1 VAGAL
6 YMLDTNLAHRRHF
19 PAINWTQSFSLYSD
33 TAMAHFIEQHSEWAV
48 LQARCR
54 DILQRE
60 DALREVAEV
69 VGMEGLQDND
79 RLLMCTA
86 EKIRLDFLCQNSF
99 SDDAY
104 TTPQNTVAQI
114 TTLVA
119 EHDRIAAALNDG
131 ALLDDLLKEAADAP
145 L

>member
-1 VAGAL
+1 
-6 YMLDTNLAHRRHF
+6 MTHF
-19 PAINWTQSFSLYSD
+19 VEE
-33 TAMAHFIEQHSEWAV
+33 HEEWAK

-69 VGMEGLQDND
+69 VGMEGLQDGD
-79 RLLMCTA
+79 RLLMRTA

-99 SDDAY
+99 TEDAFAAPKS
-104 TTPQNTVAQI
+104 TIESI

-119 EHDRIAAALNDG
+119 EHDQLSAALANG
-131 ALLDDLLKEAADAP
+131 ALLDDLLKEADHAP
-145 L
+145 R